1 MLAAKTLHNCR
12 TILSAALSALIITN
26 CWAEDCWA
34 EDSRAEEIN
43 VNPGI
48 NSYYYDAKFEKWLK
62 TFESPGREVYD
73 KKEAILHEVQVKPG
87 MRIADIGAGTG
98 LYSIAF
104 AQQTGEK
111 GIVYAI
117 DISPDFISNIELRA
131 SNQVLKNIQGIV
143 NNQKEIG
150 LAENSIDLA
159 FICDT
164 YHHFEYPLTT
174 LQAVYQALDSGGK
187 LIIIDFKRE
196 PHISTS
202 WVMGHVR
209 ANKEK
214 VIKEVESIG
223 FKLTAD
229 KNILQRNFFLIFSK

>member
-1 MLAAKTLHNCR
+1 MITSKFFHYNLI
-12 TILSAALSALIITN
+12 ILLQTVSALIITN
-26 CWAEDCWA
+26 CWAE
-34 EDSRAEEIN
+34 EKN

-48 NSYYYDAKFEKWLK
+48 NNYYYDAKFEKWLD
-62 TFESPGREVYD
+62 TFESPGREVFD
-73 KKEAILHEVQVKPG
+73 KKEAIIHEARIKPG

-104 AQQTGEK
+104 AQLTGEK
-111 GIVYAI
+111 GLVYAI
-117 DISPDFISNIELRA
+117 DISHDFVRNIELRA
-131 SNQVLKNIQGIV
+131 KNQGLKNIKGII

-150 LAENSIDLA
+150 LAQNSIDLA

-174 LQAVYQALDSGGK
+174 LQSVYQALDSGGE
-187 LIIIDFKRE
+187 LIIIDFKRD

-223 FKLTAD
+223 FKLKAD
-229 KNILQRNFFLIFSK
+229 RNILEGNFFLSFIK

>member
-1 MLAAKTLHNCR
+1 MIAYKIHRYSLTLL
-12 TILSAALSALIITN
+12 IPIVFALIMTN
-26 CWAEDCWA
+26 C
-34 EDSRAEEIN
+34 RAEEQN

-48 NSYYYDAKFEKWLK
+48 NNYYYDAKFEKWLA

-73 KKEAILHEVQVKPG
+73 KKAAIVREVQIKPG

-98 LYSIAF
+98 LYSIIF

-111 GIVYAI
+111 GLVYAV
-117 DISPDFISNIELRA
+117 DISPDFIRNIELRA
-131 SNQVLKNIQGIV
+131 EHQGLKNITGII
-143 NNQKEIG
+143 NNQKETG

-174 LQAVYQALDSGGK
+174 LQSVYQALTPEGR
-187 LIIIDFKRE
+187 LIIIDFKRD
-196 PHISTS
+196 PHISTP

-209 ANKEK
+209 TNKEN
-214 VIKEVESIG
+214 VIKEVESVN
-223 FKLTAD
+223 FKLTHD
-229 KNILQRNFFLIFSK
+229 KNILQRNFFLSFSK

>member
-1 MLAAKTLHNCR
+1 MTASKTLHYSQIILLL
-12 TILSAALSALIITN
+12 TILSLIITN
-26 CWAEDCWA
+26 C
-34 EDSRAEEIN
+34 RAEEKNI
-43 VNPGI
+43 NPGI
-48 NSYYYDAKFEKWLK
+48 NNYYYDAKFEQWLE

-73 KKEAILHEVQVKPG
+73 KKEAILHEVQIKPG

-111 GIVYAI
+111 GLVYAV
-117 DISPDFISNIELRA
+117 DISRNFIKNIELRA
-131 SNQVLKNIQGIV
+131 KNQGLKNIKGII

-150 LAENSIDLA
+150 LAQNSIDLA

-174 LQAVYQALDSGGK
+174 LQSVYQALSSGGK
-187 LIIIDFKRE
+187 LIIIDFKRD

-223 FKLTAD
+223 FKLTDD
-229 KNILQRNFFLIFSK
+229 KNILERSFFLSFIK

>member
-1 MLAAKTLHNCR
+1 MTASKTLR
-12 TILSAALSALIITN
+12 YSQIILLATILSLIITN
-26 CWAEDCWA
+26 C
-34 EDSRAEEIN
+34 RAEEKN

-48 NSYYYDAKFEKWLK
+48 NNYYYDAKFEKWLE

-73 KKEAILHEVQVKPG
+73 KKEAILHEVQIKPG

-111 GIVYAI
+111 GLVYAV
-117 DISPDFISNIELRA
+117 DISRNFVKNIELRA
-131 SNQVLKNIQGIV
+131 KNQGLKNIKGII

-150 LAENSIDLA
+150 LAQNSIDLA

-174 LQAVYQALDSGGK
+174 LQSVYQALSSGGK
-187 LIIIDFKRE
+187 LIIIDFKRD

-223 FKLTAD
+223 FKLTDD
-229 KNILQRNFFLIFSK
+229 KNILERNFFLSFIK

>member
-1 MLAAKTLHNCR
+1 MDTAKILHYR
-12 TILSAALSALIITN
+12 LIIILQTIAALALPIVITN
-26 CWAEDCWA
+26 CWAE
-34 EDSRAEEIN
+34 EQN

-48 NSYYYDAKFEKWLK
+48 NNYYYDAKFEQWLE

-73 KKEAILHEVQVKPG
+73 KKAAIVQEAQIKPG

-98 LYSIAF
+98 FYSIAF

-111 GIVYAI
+111 GLVYAV
-117 DISPDFISNIELRA
+117 DISADFIRNIELRA
-131 SNQVLKNIQGIV
+131 KNQGLKNIKGII
-143 NNQKEIG
+143 NNQKHIG
-150 LAENSIDLA
+150 LAQNSIDLA

-174 LQAVYQALDSGGK
+174 LQSVYQALDSGGK
-187 LIIIDFKRE
+187 LIIIDFKRD
-196 PHISTS
+196 PHISTP

-223 FKLTAD
+223 FKLTDD
-229 KNILQRNFFLIFSK
+229 KNILESNFFLNFIK

>member
-1 MLAAKTLHNCR
+1 MTASKTLHYSQIILLL
-12 TILSAALSALIITN
+12 TILSLIITN
-26 CWAEDCWA
+26 C
-34 EDSRAEEIN
+34 RAEEKNI
-43 VNPGI
+43 NPGI
-48 NSYYYDAKFEKWLK
+48 NNYYYDAKFEKWLE

-73 KKEAILHEVQVKPG
+73 KKETILHEVQIKPG

-111 GIVYAI
+111 GLVYAV
-117 DISPDFISNIELRA
+117 DISRNFIKNIELRA
-131 SNQVLKNIQGIV
+131 KNQGLKNIKGII

-150 LAENSIDLA
+150 LAQNSIDLA

-174 LQAVYQALDSGGK
+174 LQSVYQALSSGGK
-187 LIIIDFKRE
+187 LIIIDFKRD

-223 FKLTAD
+223 FKLTDD
-229 KNILQRNFFLIFSK
+229 KNILERSFFLSFIK

>member
-1 MLAAKTLHNCR
+1 MVTFRIFHYSLILLLH
-12 TILSAALSALIITN
+12 TVFVISMTN
-26 CWAEDCWA
+26 CWADEK
-34 EDSRAEEIN
+34 N

-48 NSYYYDAKFEKWLK
+48 NNNYYDAKFEQWLE
-62 TFESPGREVYD
+62 TFETPGREVFD
-73 KKEAILHEVQVKPG
+73 KKETILQEAQIKPG

-98 LYSIAF
+98 FYSIAF
-104 AQQTGEK
+104 AQKTGED
-111 GIVYAI
+111 GLVYAI
-117 DISPDFISNIELRA
+117 DISSDFIRNILLRA
-131 SNQVLKNIQGIV
+131 KNHDITNIKGII

-150 LAENSIDLA
+150 LSQNSIDLA

-174 LQAVYQALDSGGK
+174 LQSVYQSLSSGGK
-187 LIIIDFKRE
+187 LIIIDFKRD
-196 PHISTS
+196 PQISSS

-223 FKLTAD
+223 FKLIGD
-229 KNILQRNFFLIFSK
+229 SNILERNIFLTFSK

>member
-1 MLAAKTLHNCR
+1 MTASKTLHYSQIILLA
-12 TILSAALSALIITN
+12 TILSLIITN
-26 CWAEDCWA
+26 C
-34 EDSRAEEIN
+34 RAEEKN

-48 NSYYYDAKFEKWLK
+48 NNYYYDAKFEKWLE

-73 KKEAILHEVQVKPG
+73 KKEAILHEVQIKPG

-111 GIVYAI
+111 GLVYAV
-117 DISPDFISNIELRA
+117 DISRNFVKNIELRA
-131 SNQVLKNIQGIV
+131 KNQGLKNIKGII

-150 LAENSIDLA
+150 LAQNSIDLA

-174 LQAVYQALDSGGK
+174 LQSVYQALSSGGK
-187 LIIIDFKRE
+187 LIIIDFKRD

-223 FKLTAD
+223 FKLTDD
-229 KNILQRNFFLIFSK
+229 KNILERNFFLSFIK

>member
-1 MLAAKTLHNCR
+1 MIASKICHYSL
-12 TILSAALSALIITN
+12 TILLQTVLALIITN
-26 CWAEDCWA
+26 CWAA
-34 EDSRAEEIN
+34 EKN

-48 NSYYYDAKFEKWLK
+48 NNYYYDAKFEQWLA

-73 KKEAILHEVQVKPG
+73 KKETILHAVQVKPG

-111 GIVYAI
+111 GIVYAV
-117 DISPDFISNIELRA
+117 DISRNFVRNIELRA
-131 SNQVLKNIQGIV
+131 ENQGLKNIKGII

-150 LAENSIDLA
+150 LAQNSIDLA

-174 LQAVYQALDSGGK
+174 LQSVYQALSSGGK
-187 LIIIDFKRE
+187 LIIIDFKRD
-196 PHISTS
+196 PHISTP

-223 FKLTAD
+223 FKLTDD
-229 KNILQRNFFLIFSK
+229 KNILENSFFLSFIK

>member
-1 MLAAKTLHNCR
+1 MITSRFYHYCLAILLQTVL
-12 TILSAALSALIITN
+12 ILSITN
-26 CWAEDCWA
+26 CWAE
-34 EDSRAEEIN
+34 EKN

-48 NSYYYDAKFEKWLK
+48 NSYYYDAKFEKWLE
-62 TFESPGREVYD
+62 TFESPGREVFD
-73 KKEAILHEVQVKPG
+73 KKEAILHATQIKPG

-111 GIVYAI
+111 GIVYAV
-117 DISPDFISNIELRA
+117 DISKDFVRNIELRA
-131 SNQVLKNIQGIV
+131 KNQGLKNIQGII

-150 LAENSIDLA
+150 LAQNSIDLA

-174 LQAVYQALDSGGK
+174 LRSVYQALDSGGK

-202 WVMGHVR
+202 WIMGHVR

-214 VIKEVESIG
+214 VINEVESIG
-223 FKLTAD
+223 FKLKAD
-229 KNILQRNFFLIFSK
+229 RNILEGNFFLSFVK

>member
-1 MLAAKTLHNCR
+1 MTASKTLR
-12 TILSAALSALIITN
+12 YSQIILLATILSLIITN
-26 CWAEDCWA
+26 C
-34 EDSRAEEIN
+34 RAEEKN

-48 NSYYYDAKFEKWLK
+48 NNYYYDAKFEKWLE

-73 KKEAILHEVQVKPG
+73 KKEAILHEVQIKPG

-111 GIVYAI
+111 GLVYAV
-117 DISPDFISNIELRA
+117 DISHNFVKNIELRA
-131 SNQVLKNIQGIV
+131 KNQGLKNIKGII

-150 LAENSIDLA
+150 LAQNSIDLA

-174 LQAVYQALDSGGK
+174 LQSVYQALSSGGK
-187 LIIIDFKRE
+187 LIIIDFKRD

-223 FKLTAD
+223 FKLTDD
-229 KNILQRNFFLIFSK
+229 KNILERNFFLSFIK

>member
-1 MLAAKTLHNCR
+1 MIASKIFPYSLTLLLPIVFTFIISNCQ
-12 TILSAALSALIITN
+12 
-26 CWAEDCWA
+26 
-34 EDSRAEEIN
+34 AEEQN

-48 NSYYYDAKFEKWLK
+48 NNYYYDAKFEQWLA

-73 KKEAILHEVQVKPG
+73 KKAAIVREAQIKSG

-111 GIVYAI
+111 GLVYAV
-117 DISPDFISNIELRA
+117 DISPDFVRNIERRA
-131 SNQVLKNIQGIV
+131 KNQGLKNIKGII

-150 LAENSIDLA
+150 LPQNSIDLA

-174 LQAVYQALDSGGK
+174 LQSVYQALTPGGK
-187 LIIIDFKRE
+187 LIIIDFKRD
-196 PHISTS
+196 PHISTP

-209 ANKEK
+209 ANKDK
-214 VIKEVESIG
+214 VINEVESIG
-223 FKLTAD
+223 FKLTDD
-229 KNILQRNFFLIFSK
+229 KNILQGNFFLSFSK

>member
-1 MLAAKTLHNCR
+1 MIASKIRHYSLTTLL
-12 TILSAALSALIITN
+12 TVLILITTS
-26 CWAEDCWA
+26 CWAE
-34 EDSRAEEIN
+34 EQN

-48 NSYYYDAKFEKWLK
+48 NNYYYDAKFEQWLA

-73 KKEAILHEVQVKPG
+73 KKETILHAAQIKPG

-111 GIVYAI
+111 GLVYAV
-117 DISPDFISNIELRA
+117 DISRNFVRNIELRA
-131 SNQVLKNIQGIV
+131 ENQGLKNIKGII

-150 LAENSIDLA
+150 LAQNSIDLA

-174 LQAVYQALDSGGK
+174 LQSVYQALSTGGK
-187 LIIIDFKRE
+187 LIIIDFKRD
-196 PHISTS
+196 PHISTP

-223 FKLTAD
+223 FKLTDD
-229 KNILQRNFFLIFSK
+229 KNILENSFFLSFIK